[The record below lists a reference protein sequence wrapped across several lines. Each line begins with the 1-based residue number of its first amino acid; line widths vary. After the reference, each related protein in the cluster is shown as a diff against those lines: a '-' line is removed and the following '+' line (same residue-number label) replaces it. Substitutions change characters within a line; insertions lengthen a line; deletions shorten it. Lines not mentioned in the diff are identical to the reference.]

1 MEQRDYLMVQ
11 IEQLGKVLAAILS
24 GFLGLKSKGEV
35 SLGIEI
41 TNERLQGELD
51 IDIEKIAALN
61 NMEVKA
67 YLEKRKLRAEHIEG
81 LSDYLKEIGIG
92 ETDKTKASLWLKKAI
107 VLLDIA
113 DEISKTLSID
123 RVNKKRNIEKRLQ
136 E

>member
-1 MEQRDYLMVQ
+1 MEQRDYLMIQ

-24 GFLGLKSKGEV
+24 GFLGLKSKGQV
-35 SLGIEI
+35 SLGIEV

-51 IDIEKIAALN
+51 IDMEKLLALN

-81 LSDYLKEIGIG
+81 LSGYMKEIGME
-92 ETDKTKASLWLKKAI
+92 ETDKTKASIWLKKAI

-123 RVNKKRNIEKRLQ
+123 RVNKKKNMEKLLQ

>member
-11 IEQLGKVLAAILS
+11 IEQLGKVLATILS
-24 GFLGLKSKGEV
+24 GFLGLKSKGQV
-35 SLGIEI
+35 SLGIEV

-51 IDIEKIAALN
+51 IDMEKLVALN
-61 NMEVKA
+61 NMEVKE

-81 LSDYLKEIGIG
+81 LSGYMKEIGM
-92 ETDKTKASLWLKKAI
+92 EENDKTKASICLKKAI

-123 RVNKKRNIEKRLQ
+123 RVNKKKNMEKLLQ